1 MDMYIVITDVTF
13 FLSIFTWFINILVN
27 ILGAELLCC
36 FQILSVE
43 MVVVPLTLI
52 QHHWKAPRSK
62 SSFVGNI
69 SLTILYPVHRTKE
82 SYLCETALSKN
93 PLESFDSEKLED
105 RELSIQ

>member
-1 MDMYIVITDVTF
+1 MLLPDPKCRNG
-13 FLSIFTWFINILVN
+13 S
-27 ILGAELLCC
+27 GALDLDSTSLE
-36 FQILSVE
+36 
-43 MVVVPLTLI
+43 
-52 QHHWKAPRSK
+52 APRSK